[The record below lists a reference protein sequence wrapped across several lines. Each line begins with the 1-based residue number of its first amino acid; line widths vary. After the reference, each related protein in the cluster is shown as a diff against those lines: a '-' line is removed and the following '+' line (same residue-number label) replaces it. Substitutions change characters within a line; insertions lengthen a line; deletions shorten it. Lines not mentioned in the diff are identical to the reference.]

1 MAHNG
6 LIQPNVT
13 QITQFGFKM
22 DRLWNLTGML
32 EAKMELPVVDTT
44 EVVDMMV
51 VDTVVDTMVAVV
63 DMMVVV
69 EVMAVVVEVT
79 VGVEVEEIESLF
91 LLNCFY
97 LLYNTI

>member
-1 MAHNG
+1 
-6 LIQPNVT
+6 
-13 QITQFGFKM
+13 
-22 DRLWNLTGML
+22 
-32 EAKMELPVVDTT
+32 MELPVVDTT

-79 VGVEVEEIESLF
+79 VEVEEIESLF